1 MQELNLSKEEMAHLA
16 SLTNDDLAPQPS
28 TSDIFGAQMEVF
40 KQEYEEDTNRY
51 EKILENDRNEVQKS
65 LQDKLAARRQRRARK
80 KIEEK
85 ELEKM
90 RSRRNS
96 RA

>member
-1 MQELNLSKEEMAHLA
+1 MAHLV

>member
-1 MQELNLSKEEMAHLA
+1 MAHLA

-51 EKILENDRNEVQKS
+51 EKILENVSKV
-65 LQDKLAARRQRRARK
+65 
-80 KIEEK
+80 
-85 ELEKM
+85 
-90 RSRRNS
+90 
-96 RA
+96 